1 MDDEVNWLDEQQ
13 LRSWMRFTA
22 LLVVLPGELDSEMQR
37 RAGITQFEYT
47 VLAGLSEAPGR
58 TLRISSLARFAQG
71 SLSRM
76 SHLVKRLERRG
87 WVRRELDPAD
97 GRYTNAILT
106 EDGWEKVV
114 ATAPG
119 HVETVRRL
127 VVDALTPAQLR
138 QLGDLSDRVLRA
150 MDPGGECPEGAPRSA
165 S

>member
-1 MDDEVNWLDEQQ
+1 MNWLDEQQ
-13 LRSWMRFTA
+13 LQSWMRLA
-22 LLVVLPGELDSEMQR
+22 AMLVVLPGALDGEMQR
-37 RAGITQFEYT
+37 QAGITQFEYT

-58 TLRISSLARFAQG
+58 TLRISSLARFSQG

-76 SHLVKRLERRG
+76 SHLIKRLEKRG

-106 EDGWEKVV
+106 DECWDKVV

-138 QLGDLSDRVLRA
+138 QLGDISDRIVHGI
-150 MDPGGECPEGAPRSA
+150 DPHECHER
-165 S
+165 